1 MKRHFWLAFFAA
13 PVLVFGLV
21 SDVAAGQVD
30 GVNGEGGRP
39 FTTTLSGLNEAP
51 PVTSDLVGTAKI
63 TINRGQSELCWDLD
77 YTTTQTVVAAHIHKA
92 PKGVAGGVVFG
103 FFFSPPVHNSGC
115 RTANPAIGEPA
126 LFEDIAE
133 NPGAYYV
140 NVHTITNPGGAGRG
154 QLTK

>member
-1 MKRHFWLAFFAA
+1 MKRHFWLALLGA

-21 SDVAAGQVD
+21 SDVAAGQTD
-30 GVNGEGGRP
+30 GINGEGGRP

-77 YTTTQTVVAAHIHKA
+77 YTTTQTVVAAHIHKG
-92 PKGVAGGVVFG
+92 PKGVAAGVVFG
-103 FFFSPPVHNSGC
+103 FFFSPPIHNSGC
-115 RTANPAIGEPA
+115 RSASAA
-126 LFEDIAE
+126 LLDDIAE

-140 NVHTITNPGGAGRG
+140 NVHTTAHTGGAGRG
-154 QLTK
+154 QLSK